1 MLGAVRCC
9 MECCRFERSNPQ
21 DFLKNGGGQ
30 PQAGPVMLFADLHKT
45 SPLLGELTDNKVEDL
60 LKGWKD
66 VSLSSVASYLGASR
80 KQAS

>member
-1 MLGAVRCC
+1 MLDLLFVVVWNVA
-9 MECCRFERSNPQ
+9 RFECSNPQ
-21 DFLKNGGGQ
+21 DFLKSGGGQ

-66 VSLSSVASYLGASR
+66 VSISSRRLLLGCFS
-80 KQAS
+80 